1 MSDVAPRSDRIHVL
15 LQLICFKTLS
25 WFKTSSFII
34 IFFSRYVGGRRIG
47 SWKGG
52 ESLHLVG
59 ALHFRGRGGSAGG
72 CGARGPGTYTAIFY
86 LPILYQHAE
95 NKHKVFLC
103 LFFVCLVLS
112 LSLLQVNVGRDSSE
126 DSTKTCLMAAVQV
139 F

>member
-1 MSDVAPRSDRIHVL
+1 MMSPQEAIGFMSSYNLFVSRPCHGLKL
-15 LQLICFKTLS
+15 LLS
-25 WFKTSSFII
+25 SSYI
-34 IFFSRYVGGRRIG
+34 FSRYVGGRRIG

-52 ESLHLVG
+52 ESPVHLVG
-59 ALHFRGRGGSAGG
+59 ALHFRGRGGGAGG